1 MAAQQQVQ
9 IMSIEMR
16 KASSYRSEDMA
27 DLELALAR
35 AAPPAVQRQDSL
47 YRDASRVAREPSIW
61 ENIEGTSERGLW
73 ITVFKGDLKRF
84 REVGKLHYSQR
95 LRQEWRMVQSRWIG
109 SLRWQKERWS
119 EERLQGGLGGEE

>member
-27 DLELALAR
+27 DLELALAM

-47 YRDASRVAREPSIW
+47 YRDASRVAREPSP
-61 ENIEGTSERGLW
+61 
-73 ITVFKGDLKRF
+73 FHM
-84 REVGKLHYSQR
+84 GKY
-95 LRQEWRMVQSRWIG
+95 
-109 SLRWQKERWS
+109 
-119 EERLQGGLGGEE
+119 